1 MENKDI
7 LLLRHHPMNVFY
19 TNSFYTNQTKHDLSE
34 YVIIDVTSRIERNK
48 TFMKEHPTFAKDLS
62 PFFIGPVVGTDGVKA
77 NVFEIFW
84 QCGKVYPCHDDHG
97 KPNEDFFKWREQFYN
112 SETCTKNLMR
122 HSCNSLGYT
131 NKDCCYFA
139 YYDKGKK
146 EYIPLSW
153 VGARKKVY
161 FPEYAKLV
169 YKTPSFQYLKGLVD
183 SGKKLALV
191 DFDGYNYNEE
201 CGMKKKYEQYI
212 NKCKKANVEPTISE
226 QDFLSIDSMKKAV
239 DCSFLPCGH
248 GFVIKALLQG
258 DIEVV
263 NGEIIDKGG
272 VLE

>member
-1 MENKDI
+1 
-7 LLLRHHPMNVFY
+7 
-19 TNSFYTNQTKHDLSE
+19 
-34 YVIIDVTSRIERNK
+34 
-48 TFMKEHPTFAKDLS
+48 
-62 PFFIGPVVGTDGVKA
+62 
-77 NVFEIFW
+77 
-84 QCGKVYPCHDDHG
+84 
-97 KPNEDFFKWREQFYN
+97 
-112 SETCTKNLMR
+112 MR
-122 HSCNSLGYT
+122 HSCISLGYT

-239 DCSFLPCGH
+239 DCLFLPCGH